1 MREAAHG
8 PGVLRLDEPTA
19 NLDLGRQLDAIA
31 AAKSR
36 ADRGAAAVAILHDL
50 NLAALLAKRLAV
62 LNRGPIDSDGP
73 ADQVITDPMLG
84 RVFGVADAV
93 ACIPAQGTPFVLPH
107 GAHKL
112 LLATP

>member
-1 MREAAHG
+1 
-8 PGVLRLDEPTA
+8 VLLLDEPTA
-19 NLDLGRQLDAIA
+19 NLDLGHQLDVIA

-36 ADRGAAAVAILHDL
+36 ADRGAALVAILHDL
-50 NLAALLAKRLAV
+50 NLAALLATRLVV
-62 LNRGPIDSDGP
+62 LNRGRIDSDGP

-84 RVFGVADAV
+84 RAFGVADAV

-112 LLATP
+112 LPATP